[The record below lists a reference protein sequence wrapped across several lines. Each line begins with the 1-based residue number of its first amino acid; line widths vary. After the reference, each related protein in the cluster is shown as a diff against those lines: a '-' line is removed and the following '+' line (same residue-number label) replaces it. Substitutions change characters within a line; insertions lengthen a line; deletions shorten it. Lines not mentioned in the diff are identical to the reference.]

1 MKVSEVIKILSFC
14 QDMENTEVFV
24 YGEKDEFVPLTSLER
39 RAFKKISSTGEKKK
53 IYKYVFTESEKAND

>member
-24 YGEKDEFVPLTSLER
+24 CNENDELIPFISLER
-39 RAFKKISSTGEKKK
+39 RAFKKVLSTGVKKK
-53 IYKYVFTESEKAND
+53 IYKYVFKVW